1 MIVSAPNG
9 FAVLPGAKVAPSLM
23 VTAGG
28 SIVPVPDSM
37 PPEFTV
43 TPDVPLIEPSTS
55 SVAPVIVVAPVTARA
70 GQHFLAAG
78 DGETAAE
85 AAVEDGAGVG
95 PVAIGDGERVGAEI
109 DDAGAGARKTGDRA
123 ATTAQ
128 AGYSKMPLLMTAFE
142 AAMLPLPLMSSSPP
156 ALIVVRPV

>member
-1 MIVSAPNG
+1 
-9 FAVLPGAKVAPSLM
+9 
-23 VTAGG
+23 
-28 SIVPVPDSM
+28 M

-109 DDAGAGARKTGDRA
+109 DDAGAGARKTPLLLHRQDM
-123 ATTAQ
+123 
-128 AGYSKMPLLMTAFE
+128 SKMPLLMTAFE